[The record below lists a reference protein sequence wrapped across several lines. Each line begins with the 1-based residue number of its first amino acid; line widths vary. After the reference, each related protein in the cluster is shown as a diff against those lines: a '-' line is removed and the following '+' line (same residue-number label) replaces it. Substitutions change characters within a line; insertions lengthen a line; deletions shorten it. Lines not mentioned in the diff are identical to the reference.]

1 MMKKTVEVLKRAWES
16 MKYYIEISAQ
26 VNVLYPHHSC
36 TGFMGYY
43 PSPVAI
49 PIDEKV
55 FRKLQ

>member
-1 MMKKTVEVLKRAWES
+1 MMKKTVEILKRAWES

-26 VNVLYPHHSC
+26 VNVLYPHHSS

-43 PSPVAI
+43 PSPVTI

-55 FRKLQ
+55 F